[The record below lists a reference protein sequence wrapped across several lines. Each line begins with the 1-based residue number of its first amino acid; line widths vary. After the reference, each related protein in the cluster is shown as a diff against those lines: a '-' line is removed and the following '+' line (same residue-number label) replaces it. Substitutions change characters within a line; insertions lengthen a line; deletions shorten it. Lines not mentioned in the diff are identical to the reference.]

1 MSMKRDSIKRIT
13 ILGSTGSIGTQTLQV
28 VEESSNR
35 FEIEYLTTN
44 KNIELLAKQVLKFHP
59 KGIVIKDYEKYKEF
73 RKHYSFSGEILTGEE
88 GLCKAASNENNDMVV
103 SALVGFSG
111 VLPTICALEKGIDVA
126 LANKEV
132 LVSAGKFVSEI
143 SAQNGASI
151 VAIDSE
157 HNAILQCLIGEDIA
171 SVEKII
177 LTASGGPFFGSSIEA
192 LQDVGVEEALA
203 HPRWNMGRKISV
215 DSATLMNKGFEVIEA
230 HWLFNLSPAQIQVVV
245 HPESIIHSLVQFV
258 DGSIKAHLGYQ
269 DMRIPI
275 SFALNYPKR
284 NYYNFPRID
293 LIEIGK
299 LSFSKPDTK
308 TFPCLKYAYE
318 ALEIGGTA
326 PAILNSANETAV
338 QAFLEK
344 RITFVQIPACI
355 DFALNNIDIL
365 EEPSLEDVLETDR
378 ITRELTERFINKK
391 N

>member
-1 MSMKRDSIKRIT
+1 MKRDSIKRIS

-28 VEESSNR
+28 VEESDNQ

-44 KNIELLAKQVLKFHP
+44 TNIEILAEQVQKFQP
-59 KGIVIKDYEKYKEF
+59 KGVVIKDYEKYKEF
-73 RKHYSFSGEILTGEE
+73 KKKYSFSGEILTGEE
-88 GLCKAASNENNDMVV
+88 GLCRAAASERNDLLV

-132 LVSAGKFVSEI
+132 LVAAGKFVSEI
-143 SAQNGASI
+143 SAKSGAKI
-151 VAIDSE
+151 IAIDSE
-157 HNAILQCLIGEDIA
+157 HNAILQCLIGEDMA

-177 LTASGGPFFGSSIEA
+177 LTASGGPFLGASLESLAE
-192 LQDVGVEEALA
+192 VGVDEALA
-203 HPRWNMGRKISV
+203 HPRWNMGKKITI

-230 HWLFNLSPAQIQVVV
+230 HWLFNLSPERIQVVV

-258 DGSIKAHLGYQ
+258 DGAIKAHLGFQ

-299 LSFSKPDTK
+299 LSFSQPDTQR
-308 TFPCLKYAYE
+308 FPCLKYAYE

-338 QAFLEK
+338 QAFLQK
-344 RITFVQIPACI
+344 RISFVQIPACI
-355 DFALNNIDIL
+355 DFALSNIDIL
-365 EEPSLEDVLETDR
+365 EEPSLEDVFETDR